1 MRSWYR
7 HNPLLSYEHAM
18 RRITRLV
25 LSLRAVGTRLPIHLL
40 ASGFRAAAYEAAL
53 EDLGVVTTP
62 LDHLPVTSPSWA
74 SRHHVGTFS
83 KLRVLWRSRSSRGAC
98 GSARHDAAEH
108 RLHL

>member
-1 MRSWYR
+1 
-7 HNPLLSYEHAM
+7 M